1 MPSIHAKQLHFAQG
15 LLKTWK
21 ERVKLQNEN
30 RKASET
36 GVPPVSRR
44 DIPTGMSLD
53 HEGRNV
59 YEKANRKRGNGLDPV
74 SDAAACNGVGGGVY
88 GSFQVGFPFF

>member
-1 MPSIHAKQLHFAQG
+1 
-15 LLKTWK
+15 
-21 ERVKLQNEN
+21 
-30 RKASET
+30 
-36 GVPPVSRR
+36 
-44 DIPTGMSLD
+44 MSLD

-74 SDAAACNGVGGGVY
+74 SDDAACSGVGGGVY